1 MNIRKISTKNLV
13 RILVVLI
20 VLIGGIFAKKT
31 LTSYALLENSEVPS
45 KLVTST
51 GSVVSD
57 RVSLFDDLEGNEAI
71 SLVPFY
77 GTDDNGNKY
86 TVYCL
91 EKSKDF
97 VPDQTVTKVDTP
109 LDDGF
114 VISGTKCLKNDFPR
128 ASKKYTCSKAYTLNG
143 GKCEKY
149 EIINAKVH
157 FADKK

>member
-13 RILVVLI
+13 RILVALI
-20 VLIGGIFAKKT
+20 VLIGGIFVKKT
-31 LTSYALLENSEVPS
+31 LTSYALLENSEAPS

-51 GSVVSD
+51 GNVMSD
-57 RVSLFDDLEGNEAI
+57 RVSLFDDLDGDEII

-97 VPDQTVTKVDTP
+97 ASNQTVTKVDTP
-109 LDDGF
+109 LDDGYTY
-114 VISGTKCLKNDFPR
+114 IIKNGYPNKGLTGNNKNDFLWLFR
-128 ASKKYTCSKAYTLNG
+128 RNRKT
-143 GKCEKY
+143 
-149 EIINAKVH
+149 I
-157 FADKK
+157 FW

>member
-31 LTSYALLENSEVPS
+31 LTSYALLENSEAPS

-51 GSVVSD
+51 GNVMSD
-57 RVSLFDDLEGNEAI
+57 RVSLFDDLDGDEII

-97 VPDQTVTKVDTP
+97 APNQTVTKVDTP
-109 LDDGF
+109 LDDGYTY
-114 VISGTKCLKNDFPR
+114 IIKNGYPN
-128 ASKKYTCSKAYTLNG
+128 KKGEPY
-143 GKCEKY
+143 EK
-149 EIINAKVH
+149 V
-157 FADKK
+157 KKICYFYFLTSILYLYLQYYLTSQ